1 MLYGESKNIDHE
13 PTPSGRVFG
22 TEIVV
27 KQ

>member
-1 MLYGESKNIDHE
+1 MLYGESKSIEYKPN
-13 PTPSGRVFG
+13 PGGRIFG